1 MCPMTWLTGQFV
13 DRFRVMSLFYGSL
26 VHFFQV
32 SMHFGILSFLSIVL
46 TFNVKCS
53 QKVNVGRRIK
63 AVFAIYITYP

>member
-1 MCPMTWLTGQFV
+1 VPMTWLTGQFV

-32 SMHFGILSFLSIVL
+32 SMYFVSCLFLFIVL

>member
-1 MCPMTWLTGQFV
+1 MPMTWLTGQFV

-32 SMHFGILSFLSIVL
+32 SMYFVSCLFLFIVL

-63 AVFAIYITYP
+63 AVFAIYIIYP